1 MQPQHYESDIQKE
14 VNKTMS
20 KYNVTTLEERCYI
33 VEANSPEE
41 AKNLDDVV
49 SQFMNS
55 QEVTDVCEIEEE
67 ELLGLEEVS
76 DEEIASDIENENK
89 KED

>member
-1 MQPQHYESDIQKE
+1 
-14 VNKTMS
+14 MS